1 MQSLSFNALGHNN
14 CKRRR
19 LQKDFNTNM
28 PLKYNTGE
36 KADQF
41 QGQIIENKYKLH
53 TCLNNN
59 NNFFHKGRSS

>member
-1 MQSLSFNALGHNN
+1 
-14 CKRRR
+14 
-19 LQKDFNTNM
+19 M

-59 NNFFHKGRSS
+59 NNFFHKGRSSWLTASAVI